1 MLSKYT
7 KIHKMSVIY
16 HQITRKMKKED
27 PRITRTKEIIHHAF
41 ITTLEKQ
48 DYDDITVQDILDN
61 ANINRST
68 FYKHYLNKDHLASDI
83 IEKLK
88 TESLLPLLEERFN
101 TPTMAFAVKAAP
113 VINTLRH
120 TLQTLWKIDT
130 HRISLKRQIQEEV
143 KKKYIDVI
151 STRKSLD
158 DIDAEFQGKLFATL
172 SIAMM
177 EHIVMSDNPV
187 DPMIIQANLQEV
199 LSYFS
204 LE

>member
-1 MLSKYT
+1 
-7 KIHKMSVIY
+7 
-16 HQITRKMKKED
+16 MKKED
-27 PRITRTKEIIHHAF
+27 PRITRTKEIIHQAF

-48 DYDDITVQDILDN
+48 DYDDITVQDILNN
-61 ANINRST
+61 AKINRST
-68 FYKHYLNKDHLASDI
+68 FYKHYLNKDHLATDI

-88 TESLLPLLEERFN
+88 NKSLIPLLEERFS
-101 TPTMAFAVKAAP
+101 TPTLEFAIKAAP

-151 STRKSLD
+151 STRKSLN

-177 EHIVMSDNPV
+177 EHVVMSDNPV
-187 DPMIIQANLQEV
+187 NPMVIQTNLQEV